1 MTTTPAPITSREY
14 SPLTLVV
21 ARLLAQSHAG
31 LLAYD
36 PERGWIAR
44 RDRGADW
51 AKSGGHRRAERAAAK
66 CMAYVR
72 SNRASFGAQAARWPG
87 GVDGNSAMR
96 RAVLNAARQ
105 LPELAAPPA
114 GDLAHLTPRR

>member
-1 MTTTPAPITSREY
+1 MTTTPTPRTSREY

-36 PERGWIAR
+36 PERGWLAR
-44 RDRGADW
+44 RDRGVDW
-51 AKSGGHRRAERAAAK
+51 AKSGGQQRAERAAAE

-72 SNRASFGAQAARWPG
+72 SNRASFGAQGIRWPG
-87 GVDGNSAMR
+87 GVGGNSTMR
-96 RAVLNAARQ
+96 RSVLNAARQ

-114 GDLAHLTPRR
+114 AELGHLTPRR